1 LKIPVIERDI
11 YFDEIKKF
19 DEAFI
24 TASNKEILPII
35 QIDNF
40 KINNQ
45 SGPITKTLIS
55 QLEEL
60 TKNFK

>member
-1 LKIPVIERDI
+1 VV
-11 YFDEIKKF
+11 YKF
-19 DEAFI
+19 DEDFI

-40 KINNQ
+40 KIKSQ
-45 SGPITKTLIS
+45 PGPITKNLIS
-55 QLEEL
+55 QFKEL